1 LLIGCVISL
10 VACGLACMGRF
21 VLVMVSLW
29 RQRHTYGTRVTPLT
43 LGDGV
48 WTQSFYCE
56 LDLKGVFLLV
66 MLMKISRSK
75 IR

>member
-1 LLIGCVISL
+1 MS
-10 VACGLACMGRF
+10 RF

-29 RQRHTYGTRVTPLT
+29 RQRHTYDTRFTPLT

-48 WTQSFYCE
+48 WIQSFYCE
-56 LDLKGVFLLV
+56 LDLKWVFLLV